1 MRRAT
6 LVFIFVTV
14 ALDMLALG
22 IIVPVLPKLVLE
34 FEGGDSARAAAIYGL
49 FGTTFAAMQF
59 VCAPVLGAL
68 SDRFGRRPFILL
80 SNLGLGLDYLLMALA
95 PSLAWLFVGR
105 TVAGIF
111 SASVSIPG
119 AYIADVTPPERRAAS
134 YGLLSAAFGL
144 GFIIG
149 PAVGGL
155 AGSVSPR
162 LPFWIAAALSL
173 ANVCYGVFVLPESLP
188 PERRAHCTWSRANPL
203 SALSLLRRRSR
214 LLGLSAVAFLSYW
227 AHEALP
233 STFVLYTDHRFGW
246 TEDTVGLVLA
256 ALGLAS
262 VVVQTGLVRPV
273 VARAGER
280 RSLLLGIGFGLSG
293 FLVHGLAPTGR
304 LFCLGVPLI
313 SLWGFW
319 GPAAQ
324 GLMTRQ
330 VEASEQGRLQG
341 ALAGLRGIGGLV
353 GPGLFTGVF
362 AAAVADGR
370 PAALAGAP
378 YMLAALMLAAAFAL
392 AWRTTHD
399 CET

>member
-6 LVFIFVTV
+6 LAFIFVTV

-34 FEGGDSARAAAIYGL
+34 FERGNSGRAAEIYGL
-49 FGTTFAAMQF
+49 FGTVFAAMQF
-59 VCAPVLGAL
+59 LCAPTLGAL
-68 SDRFGRRPFILL
+68 SDRFGRRPMILL
-80 SNLGLGLDYLLMALA
+80 SNLGLGLDYVLMALA
-95 PSLAWLFVGR
+95 PTLAWLFVGR
-105 TVAGIF
+105 TIAGIC

-119 AYIADVTPPERRAAS
+119 AYIADVTPPDRRAAS
-134 YGLLSAAFGL
+134 FGLLSAAFGL

-162 LPFWIAAALSL
+162 LPFWIAAGLSL
-173 ANVCYGVFVLPESLP
+173 ANACYGLFVLPESLP
-188 PERRAHCTWSRANPL
+188 ADRRAAFDWSRANPL
-203 SALSLLRRRSR
+203 GALTLLRQRSQ
-214 LLGLSAVAFLSYW
+214 LFGLSAVAFLSYW

-246 TEDTVGLVLA
+246 TQRTVGWVLA
-256 ALGLAS
+256 ALGVAS
-262 VVVQTGLVRPV
+262 VVVQGGLVRPV

-280 RSLLLGIGFGLSG
+280 RSLLLGIAFGLSG
-293 FLVHGLAPTGR
+293 FLVHGLAPTGA
-304 LFCLGVPLI
+304 LFCLGIPLV

-330 VEASEQGRLQG
+330 VDATEQGRLQG
-341 ALAGLRGIGGLV
+341 ALAGLRGIGGMV

-370 PAALAGAP
+370 SPAMSGAP
-378 YMLAALMLAAAFAL
+378 YVLSALMLAVAYAI
-392 AWRTTHD
+392 AWRTTQ
-399 CET
+399 T

>member
-6 LVFIFVTV
+6 LAFIFVTV

-34 FEGGDSARAAAIYGL
+34 FEGGNSGRAAEIYGL
-49 FGTTFAAMQF
+49 FGTVFAAMQF
-59 VCAPVLGAL
+59 LCAPTLGAL
-68 SDRFGRRPFILL
+68 SDRFGRRPLILL
-80 SNLGLGLDYLLMALA
+80 SNLGLGLDYVLMALA
-95 PSLAWLFVGR
+95 PSLSWLFVGR
-105 TVAGIF
+105 TIAGIF

-119 AYIADVTPPERRAAS
+119 AYIADVTPPDRRAAS
-134 YGLLSAAFGL
+134 FGLLSAAFGL
-144 GFIIG
+144 GFIVG

-155 AGSVSPR
+155 AGSISPR

-173 ANVCYGVFVLPESLP
+173 ANACYGFFVLPESLP
-188 PERRAHCTWSRANPL
+188 PDRRAAFGWSRANPL
-203 SALSLLRRRSR
+203 GALTLLRQHSQ

-246 TEDTVGLVLA
+246 TQQTVGMVLA
-256 ALGLAS
+256 AFGVGS
-262 VVVQTGLVRPV
+262 VVVQGGLVRPV

-280 RSLLLGIGFGLSG
+280 RSLLLGIAFGLSG
-293 FLVHGLAPTGR
+293 FLVHGLAPTSA
-304 LFCLGVPLI
+304 LFCLGVPLV

-324 GLMTRQ
+324 GLMTRH
-330 VEASEQGRLQG
+330 VDPTEQGRLQG
-341 ALAGLRGIGGLV
+341 ALAGLRGIGGMI

-362 AAAVADGR
+362 AAAVVNGR
-370 PAALAGAP
+370 SPALAGAP
-378 YMLAALMLAAAFAL
+378 YLLSAGMLAVAFTI
-392 AWRTTHD
+392 AWRTTHS
-399 CET
+399 

>member
-6 LVFIFVTV
+6 LAFMFVTV

-34 FEGGDSARAAAIYGL
+34 FEGGNSGRAAEIYGL
-49 FGTTFAAMQF
+49 FGTVFAAMQF
-59 VCAPVLGAL
+59 LCAPTLGAL
-68 SDRFGRRPFILL
+68 SDRFGRRPLILL
-80 SNLGLGLDYLLMALA
+80 SNLGLGLDYVLMALA
-95 PSLAWLFVGR
+95 PTLAWLFVGR
-105 TVAGIF
+105 TISGIC

-134 YGLLSAAFGL
+134 FGLLSAAFGL

-162 LPFWIAAALSL
+162 LPFWIAGALSL
-173 ANVCYGVFVLPESLP
+173 ANACYGLFVLPESLP
-188 PERRAHCTWSRANPL
+188 PDRRAPYEWNRANPL
-203 SALSLLRRRSR
+203 GALTLLRERSQ
-214 LLGLSAVAFLSYW
+214 LLGLSVVAFLSYW

-233 STFVLYTDHRFGW
+233 STFVLYTNHRFAW
-246 TEDTVGLVLA
+246 DERTVGMVLA
-256 ALGLAS
+256 ALGVAS
-262 VVVQTGLVRPV
+262 VVVQGGLVRPV

-280 RSLLLGIGFGLSG
+280 RSLLLGIAFGLSG
-293 FLVHGLAPTGR
+293 FLVHGLAPTGA
-304 LFCLGVPLI
+304 LFCLGVPLV

-330 VEASEQGRLQG
+330 VDATEQGRLQG
-341 ALAGLRGIGGLV
+341 ALAGLRGIGGMI

-370 PAALAGAP
+370 SPALAGAP
-378 YMLAALMLAAAFAL
+378 YVLAAGMLALAFTI
-392 AWRTTHD
+392 AWRTT
-399 CET
+399 

>member
-6 LVFIFVTV
+6 LAFIFVTV

-22 IIVPVLPKLVLE
+22 IIVPVLPKLVLT
-34 FEGGDSARAAAIYGL
+34 FEGGNSASAAEVYGL
-49 FGTTFAAMQF
+49 FGTVFAAMQF
-59 VCAPVLGAL
+59 LCAPTLGAL
-68 SDRFGRRPFILL
+68 SDRFGRRPLILL
-80 SNLGLGLDYLLMALA
+80 SNLGLGLDYVLMALA
-95 PSLAWLFVGR
+95 PTLSWLFVGR
-105 TVAGIF
+105 TIAGIC

-119 AYIADVTPPERRAAS
+119 AYIADVTPPDRRAAS
-134 YGLLSAAFGL
+134 FGLLSAAFGL

-173 ANVCYGVFVLPESLP
+173 ANACYGFFVLPESLSL
-188 PERRAHCTWSRANPL
+188 ERRAAFDWRRANPL
-203 SALSLLRRRSR
+203 GALTLLRQRSQ

-246 TEDTVGLVLA
+246 TQRTVGIVLA
-256 ALGLAS
+256 AFGVGS
-262 VVVQTGLVRPV
+262 VVVQGGLVRPV

-280 RSLLLGIGFGLSG
+280 RSLLLGIAFGLSG
-293 FLVHGLAPTGR
+293 FLVHGLAPTGA
-304 LFCLGVPLI
+304 LFCLGVPLV

-330 VEASEQGRLQG
+330 VDATEQGRLQG
-341 ALAGLRGIGGLV
+341 ALAGLRGIGGMI

-370 PAALAGAP
+370 SPAMAGAP
-378 YMLAALMLAAAFAL
+378 YVLSAMMLAVAYAI
-392 AWRTTHD
+392 AWRTTQV
-399 CET
+399 